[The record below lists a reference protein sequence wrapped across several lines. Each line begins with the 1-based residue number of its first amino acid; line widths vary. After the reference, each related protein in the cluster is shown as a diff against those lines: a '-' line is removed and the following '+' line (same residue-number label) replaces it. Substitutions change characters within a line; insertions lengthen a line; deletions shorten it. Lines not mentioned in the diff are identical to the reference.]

1 MATLEKEFSKF
12 SSYVTYP
19 FILIVILWICHFY
32 NEYHNHI
39 YNTWGIYPR
48 AIDGLKG
55 IFASPLLHSDWNHL
69 ISNSVPMFVLT
80 TLMVIFYR
88 RVALASFI
96 IIYILVGLAV
106 WLFAREVYHIG
117 ASGVVYGLVSFVL
130 WSGIFRKNT
139 RSIVLSLVIVIL
151 YSGYLAGIIPGKEGI
166 SWESHL
172 FGAII
177 GVFVAYVFKDILAPD
192 EIELD
197 PWLDEDDSKRT
208 FYLPRDIFAKTKRER
223 AQELLDARREQEG
236 LGGWEQ
242 NSTENY

>member
-1 MATLEKEFSKF
+1 MATLEKEFSNF
-12 SSYVTYP
+12 LSYVKYP
-19 FILIVILWICHFY
+19 ALLIIVMWLCHFY

-39 YNTWGIYPR
+39 YNIWGIYPR

-69 ISNSVPMFVLT
+69 ISNSVPMLVLT
-80 TLMVIFYR
+80 TIMVIFYK

-96 IIYILVGLAV
+96 IIYFLVGLAV

-117 ASGVVYGLVSFVL
+117 ASGVVYGLVSFVF
-130 WSGIFRKNT
+130 WSGVFRKNNK
-139 RSIVLSLVIVIL
+139 SIVLALVIVIL
-151 YSGYLAGIIPGKEGI
+151 YSGYLAGIVPGKEGI

-177 GVFVAYVFKDILAPD
+177 GVFVAYVFKDVLEPD
-192 EIELD
+192 ESDLD
-197 PWLDEDDSKRT
+197 PWESESDADKK
-208 FYLPRDIFAKTKRER
+208 FYLSRDTFDKTKAQR
-223 AQELLDARREQEG
+223 AQEIIDAQNAEKG
-236 LGGWEQ
+236 FNGWQQ